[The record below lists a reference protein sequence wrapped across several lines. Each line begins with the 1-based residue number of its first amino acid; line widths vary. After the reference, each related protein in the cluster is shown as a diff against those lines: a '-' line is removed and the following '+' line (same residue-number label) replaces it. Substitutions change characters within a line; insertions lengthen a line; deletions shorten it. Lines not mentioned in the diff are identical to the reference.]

1 MDRLR
6 ILTKVVLEKG
16 KRNPRST
23 SKTTID
29 IQLYTHPKHIR
40 ILEVSLRVSLLSVD
54 EVGELGRVTNEENGS
69 IIEYP
74 IPVTFISPELESET
88 TRVTSS
94 ISRTRFSSNSGETSC
109 DADFLAYILEEGYR
123 GKITQIVSDLEVP
136 VSASTLG
143 MDLQCR

>member
-1 MDRLR
+1 
-6 ILTKVVLEKG
+6 
-16 KRNPRST
+16 
-23 SKTTID
+23 
-29 IQLYTHPKHIR
+29 
-40 ILEVSLRVSLLSVD
+40 VSLRVSLLGVN

-94 ISRTRFSSNSGETSC
+94 ISRTRFSTNGGETSC
-109 DADFLAYILEEGYR
+109 DADFLAYTLKEGYR
-123 GKITQIVSDLEVP
+123 GKIAQIMGDLEVP

-143 MDLQCR
+143 MNLQRR